1 MDIGQDLA
9 EPLVAE
15 LVAAAEL
22 EAGQKPP
29 AGPPMDQRRA
39 LSVQGSGKRRCQDV
53 GALVVFLSYWVGMLW
68 IAALASREGDL
79 SRLTSG
85 MDYDNRMCG
94 EDRPGAQ
101 FKSLPFVYYA
111 CLVYGRH
118 RPTVCVSECPTL
130 SGYLVR
136 WYNQSQIH
144 CDSLGHRIPATTY
157 PTIATARNCVPS
169 AASQH
174 GESQTARP
182 RRQASPPGLPRG
194 STGCGSPSTPLGR
207 EVGSLLLRGRA
218 ITQADEGQ
226 SRIGHSRPLPALNH
240 QASLYALVAS
250 EIDDSAFMS
259 VMAGVYKTLKW
270 LLAASVGAMLL
281 AACWMA
287 SVQMLGR
294 APLPPLKHTVPH
306 TNVASPAART
316 PPTTLARPLP
326 PPPALPPR
334 ARAPASP
341 CAANPTARVSAPRS
355 GAGRLASVTVSAAIV
370 ALLALAVA
378 LLVRARYLGSAAFA
392 QGVPAL
398 AGSLQVAVNTDMSVG
413 LAILVGFLSIGVTVA
428 LWCGLLQ
435 RLMQA
440 GGILQEAADAAKS
453 LPALVLLL
461 PPLLMLGLGLLFG
474 YYIYIALLLAS
485 AGHTTRGLMHYE
497 HHLQLY
503 FVYHTAGL
511 LWTAEALLHLSFCAT
526 SGIVVRW
533 YVAHM
538 HVEHT
543 SARAP
548 PACIRPLHAHMH
560 MCMCMCMHICTS
572 GPPMH
577 MYLRPSHVHMYLRP
591 SHVHCACACVGTSR
605 RSSPQPSA
613 LARAP
618 HPWAALALVRTRWAR
633 RCCARCATPPARSCS
648 VRCSSP
654 PCSPMH

>member
-1 MDIGQDLA
+1 MDLGQDLV

-15 LVAAAEL
+15 LGAVVEL
-22 EAGQKPP
+22 EAGQKPH
-29 AGPPMDQRRA
+29 AGMNQRSHRT

-118 RPTVCVSECPTL
+118 RPMVCVSECPTL
-130 SGYLVR
+130 SGHLVR

-169 AASQH
+169 A
-174 GESQTARP
+174 
-182 RRQASPPGLPRG
+182 
-194 STGCGSPSTPLGR
+194 
-207 EVGSLLLRGRA
+207 
-218 ITQADEGQ
+218 
-226 SRIGHSRPLPALNH
+226 
-240 QASLYALVAS
+240 ASLYALVAS

-294 APLPPLKHTVPH
+294 AGC
-306 TNVASPAART
+306 
-316 PPTTLARPLP
+316 LAP
-326 PPPALPPR
+326 
-334 ARAPASP
+334 
-341 CAANPTARVSAPRS
+341 
-355 GAGRLASVTVSAAIV
+355 VTVSAAIV

-398 AGSLQVAVNTDMSVG
+398 AGSLQVAVNTDMSIG
-413 LAILVGFLSIGVTVA
+413 LAILVGFLSVGVTVA

-440 GGILQEAADAAKS
+440 GGILQEAAEAAKS

-503 FVYHTAGL
+503 FVYHTLGL
-511 LWTAEALLHLSFCAT
+511 LWTAEALLHLSFCTT

-533 YVAHM
+533 YFASVEPSALSAGASASPMGRAGASEVGTALLRTLRYSSGSLVLGALLVIPGRMFRFFLEHCLHQAQTDGEGKPEPLRCLTHCCLRCCLDGAARLLQYLSHNAYILVAVHDLSFCQGAKM
-538 HVEHT
+538 AFELTMANIGQVALLTAGERLMLT
-543 SARAP
+543 LVKLAI
-548 PACIRPLHAHMH
+548 ACM
-560 MCMCMCMHICTS
+560 CTS
-572 GPPMH
+572 GM
-577 MYLRPSHVHMYLRP
+577 
-591 SHVHCACACVGTSR
+591 
-605 RSSPQPSA
+605 A
-613 LARAP
+613 LAIGLHSGMVGAMDNTNGSLLLCFVACYCVADA
-618 HPWAALALVRTRWAR
+618 WLGVYDAAVEAIFLCFLADREENDADAR
-633 RCCARCATPPARSCS
+633 PMYASASLRKYMELHRPTYRLPTEDVSPARS
-648 VRCSSP
+648 R
-654 PCSPMH
+654 

>member
-1 MDIGQDLA
+1 MDLGQDLV

-15 LVAAAEL
+15 LGAVVEL
-22 EAGQKPP
+22 EAGQKPH
-29 AGPPMDQRRA
+29 AGMNQRSHRT

-53 GALVVFLSYWVGMLW
+53 GALFVFLSYWVGMLW

-111 CLVYGRH
+111 CLVYGRR
-118 RPTVCVSECPTL
+118 RPMVCVSECPTL
-130 SGYLVR
+130 SGHLVR

-144 CDSLGHRIPATTY
+144 CDSLGHDSLGHRIPATTY
-157 PTIATARNCVPS
+157 PTIATSRNCVPS
-169 AASQH
+169 AAS
-174 GESQTARP
+174 
-182 RRQASPPGLPRG
+182 
-194 STGCGSPSTPLGR
+194 
-207 EVGSLLLRGRA
+207 
-218 ITQADEGQ
+218 
-226 SRIGHSRPLPALNH
+226 
-240 QASLYALVAS
+240 LYALVSS

-294 APLPPLKHTVPH
+294 AGC
-306 TNVASPAART
+306 
-316 PPTTLARPLP
+316 LAP
-326 PPPALPPR
+326 
-334 ARAPASP
+334 
-341 CAANPTARVSAPRS
+341 
-355 GAGRLASVTVSAAIV
+355 VTVSAAIV

-398 AGSLQVAVNTDMSVG
+398 AGSLQVAVNTDMSIG
-413 LAILVGFLSIGVTVA
+413 LAILVGFLSVGVTVA

-435 RLMQA
+435 RLLQA
-440 GGILQEAADAAKS
+440 GGILQEAADAAKA

-474 YYIYIALLLAS
+474 YYIYVALLLAS

-503 FVYHTAGL
+503 FVYHTVGL
-511 LWTAEALLHLSFCAT
+511 LWTAEALLHLGFCAT

-533 YVAHM
+533 
-538 HVEHT
+538 
-543 SARAP
+543 
-548 PACIRPLHAHMH
+548 
-560 MCMCMCMHICTS
+560 
-572 GPPMH
+572 
-577 MYLRPSHVHMYLRP
+577 
-591 SHVHCACACVGTSR
+591 
-605 RSSPQPSA
+605 
-613 LARAP
+613 
-618 HPWAALALVRTRWAR
+618 
-633 RCCARCATPPARSCS
+633 
-648 VRCSSP
+648 
-654 PCSPMH
+654 